1 MYFFLLFVLL
11 LSFNCARVWFWAA
24 RGRLEGKQDPANSSG
39 MLTGTSPCPAGPAAA
54 GGQLMVQPPFSLKG
68 FLSSGMPLSSGS
80 SPDMDSMYSLISLPV
95 LETCQGT
102 RHSQSGAGSSPH
114 QPLRAAGR
122 GEPRPGTSHPQRGV
136 PKPSLG
142 CPKASQECPK
152 ASPGC
157 HGHLSRCGAGAPG
170 PWNVGLEGNCLPGG
184 QRGSAGAPAW
194 VWGLISG

>member
-1 MYFFLLFVLL
+1 MVFFCFFSCFFFLLFLLL

-24 RGRLEGKQDPANSSG
+24 RGRLEGKQDPANSPG
-39 MLTGTSPCPAGPAAA
+39 MLTGTSPCPAGPVAA

-122 GEPRPGTSHPQRGV
+122 GEPRPGTSHPQWGV
-136 PKPSLG
+136 PKHPWG
-142 CPKASQECPK
+142 VPKHPRGATDT
-152 ASPGC
+152 
-157 HGHLSRCGAGAPG
+157 SRG
-170 PWNVGLEGNCLPGG
+170 VGLEPLDPGMWSWEGNVCLEGRGRVQVLLPGFG
-184 QRGSAGAPAW
+184 G
-194 VWGLISG
+194 